1 MSYFKAG
8 LVENGSVYNHGV
20 AFKIVADCLLGRGD
34 KAYESLKKISYDNP
48 NNQNNGMEPYAI
60 SNMYVGPESKYRRGD
75 APMSW
80 VTGTAGW
87 MYRAIMEYII
97 GVRAVKNGLLVSP
110 CFPKTWNNA
119 KVKRTFRKAIYNIE
133 FIRAETSSVVMDGV
147 ALDGNVLP
155 IGEKGRN
162 YDVKVYFC

>member
-34 KAYESLKKISYDNP
+34 NAYETLKKISYDNP
-48 NNQNNGMEPYAI
+48 NNPDNGMEPYAI
-60 SNMYVGPESKYRRGD
+60 SNMYIGPESKYRKGV

-97 GVRAVKNGLLVSP
+97 GIRAVKNGLLIAP
-110 CFPKTWNNA
+110 CFPKQWGHVRVER
-119 KVKRTFRKAIYNIE
+119 KFRDATYNIE
-133 FIRAETSSVVMDGV
+133 FIRAEKFSIAIDGEEIE
-147 ALDGNVLP
+147 GNVLP
-155 IGEKGRN
+155 IGKKDSVYN
-162 YDVKVYFC
+162 VVVYFN